1 MCLGSSK
8 REPRRSSRR
17 SVSAAV
23 DYLSALG
30 MDNVRDHE
38 MRLTATPSMR
48 SASRFPDSLTI
59 YRSPGRLDP
68 RRRRVS
74 FLFDGI
80 HAHDMIRSSTKTVCA
95 CVPDITAP
103 NPPVRRLGVPA
114 TSRAS
119 VYVYNDEADVDVLVE
134 ALAKAQKFFAI

>member
-48 SASRFPDSLTI
+48 SASSSPVPLYGPQDVSIRGGC
-59 YRSPGRLDP
+59 RSCSTASMPTTS
-68 RRRRVS
+68 V
-74 FLFDGI
+74 
-80 HAHDMIRSSTKTVCA
+80 RSSTKTVCVRA
-95 CVPDITAP
+95 GHHCAKPLM
-103 NPPVRRLGVPA
+103 RRLGVPA